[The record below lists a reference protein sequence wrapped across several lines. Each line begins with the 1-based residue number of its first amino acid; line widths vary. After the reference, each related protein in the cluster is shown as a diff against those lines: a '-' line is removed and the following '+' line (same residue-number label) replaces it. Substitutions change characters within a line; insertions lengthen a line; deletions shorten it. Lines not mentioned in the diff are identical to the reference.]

1 MPLSRSLSNHFTQNG
16 LMINQDEIIS
26 KLLERKFRISH
37 SYSTKNSYHA
47 GIKKF
52 VEFLRVQYNFD
63 LKQLFHKILN
73 TKEIDP
79 LEVLD
84 EFYTFLSNYKTR
96 NSRGYGS
103 EAINQYVRISK
114 DLLNSQGCKIYSE
127 DLKLKFRLPK
137 KTQSYQKGLSREVI
151 NRVIR
156 FANPKLATI
165 ILMAC
170 SSGMRIGEIIQLRH
184 CDVEFGN
191 PTIVKIRAETA
202 KTRETR
208 LTHISAEAT
217 NSLKDYLA
225 KSEHPKQNDDYL
237 FLLQHK
243 DRIKNAQ
250 NRGDRRTQQLR
261 EQIVTLSEEERFAKS
276 VTATKHNLEQQL
288 GRCIKKI
295 PELNSKNENGR
306 NVIHFHAFRSW
317 FKTQVTDA
325 HQSDFAEALMG
336 HKSLKLLYYRQ
347 NDDVRA
353 KTYRDIEYSVTI
365 SDSTIMNKNYS
376 EVQKDNS
383 ELRGMVEI
391 LSKQLR
397 ELERKIEIQI

>member
-26 KLLERKFRISH
+26 KFLERKFRISH

-63 LKQLFHKILN
+63 LKQLFHKILI

-191 PTIVKIRAETA
+191 PTIIKIRAETA

-217 NSLKDYLA
+217 NSLKD
-225 KSEHPKQNDDYL
+225 
-237 FLLQHK
+237 
-243 DRIKNAQ
+243 
-250 NRGDRRTQQLR
+250 
-261 EQIVTLSEEERFAKS
+261 
-276 VTATKHNLEQQL
+276 
-288 GRCIKKI
+288 
-295 PELNSKNENGR
+295 
-306 NVIHFHAFRSW
+306 
-317 FKTQVTDA
+317 
-325 HQSDFAEALMG
+325 
-336 HKSLKLLYYRQ
+336 
-347 NDDVRA
+347 
-353 KTYRDIEYSVTI
+353 
-365 SDSTIMNKNYS
+365 
-376 EVQKDNS
+376 
-383 ELRGMVEI
+383 
-391 LSKQLR
+391 
-397 ELERKIEIQI
+397 